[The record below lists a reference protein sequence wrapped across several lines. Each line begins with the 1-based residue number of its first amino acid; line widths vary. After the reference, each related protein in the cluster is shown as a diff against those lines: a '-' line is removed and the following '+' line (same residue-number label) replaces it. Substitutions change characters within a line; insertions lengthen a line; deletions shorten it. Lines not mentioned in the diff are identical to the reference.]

1 MKINYLII
9 ISDGFEKRF
18 DFNANF
24 NLIYSK
30 KNSVG
35 KSTLLRFLFYALGYN
50 VPGTKR
56 IKFHNCTVICNFEN
70 EKENMETRRLNN
82 SITLT
87 INKKDN
93 YSFILPNEEINLQS
107 LIWGTTNQAILKN
120 LLGAIYMDQD
130 KGWTLLNRGT
140 VIGSIHFNI
149 EELVQGLS
157 DRDVTELR
165 EKQKAVE
172 LELKKYQQLQN
183 IIDYKEHVSKSA
195 NNIDFPN
202 YTSELENQIQLLTFD
217 KNELENKL
225 KSIEEVKNENTQFT
239 NFIERMKLVVKDQHT
254 GNTVPVNKSTILHF
268 DDNQRYIDTRYNM
281 LKIKLVNL
289 NTKLSELKQ
298 QLRDSYNLIDV
309 QSEVEKLDSQIV
321 HLDINPEQIR
331 KIINQLSKENKK
343 LKKSILNKT
352 IINNAIVDNLHK
364 SITKFAR
371 KLGVIDVIN
380 PSTDYIFT
388 SDLKSLS
395 GAVLHKVVF
404 SFKMA
409 YILEIQKIIGIKLPI
424 VLDSPSGREVDQE
437 NISET
442 MNILMD
448 EFTENQ
454 VIIASIYKYKELHP
468 LHTIQI
474 KNKLLEE

>member
-9 ISDGFEKRF
+9 ECDGVKKRF
-18 DFNANF
+18 NFNSNF
-24 NLIYSK
+24 NLIHSK

-50 VPGTKR
+50 IPGTKR
-56 IKFHNCTVICNFEN
+56 IKFHNCTVICNFDTGN
-70 EKENMETRRLNN
+70 NNMETQRLNN
-82 SITLT
+82 IITLN
-87 INKKDN
+87 IDN
-93 YSFILPNEEINLQS
+93 EDHHSFILPNEEIHLQS
-107 LIWGTTNQAILKN
+107 LIWGTTNEAILKN
-120 LLGAIYMDQD
+120 ILGAIYMDQD

-140 VIGSIHFNI
+140 VIGGLHFNI

-157 DRDVTELR
+157 NRDVTELR

-172 LELKKYQQLQN
+172 VELKKYQQLQN
-183 IIDYKEHVSKSA
+183 IIDYKEHLAESA

-225 KSIEEVKNENTQFT
+225 KSIEEVKKENIQFT
-239 NFIERMKLVVKDQHT
+239 NFIEKMRLVVKDEDT
-254 GNTVPVNKSTILHF
+254 GISIPVTKKTIVHF

-281 LKIKLVNL
+281 IKIKLTSINAE
-289 NTKLSELKQ
+289 LSKLKQ
-298 QLRDSYNLIDV
+298 RLTESYNLIDV
-309 QSEVEKLDSQIV
+309 QSEIEKFDSQIA
-321 HLDINPEQIR
+321 HLNINPEQIR
-331 KIINQLSKENKK
+331 KIINNLKRENNK
-343 LKKSILNKT
+343 LKKSILDKT
-352 IINNAIVDNLHK
+352 IVNNIIVDNLHK
-364 SITKFAR
+364 SITRFAL

-380 PSTDYIFT
+380 PNTDYIFT

-409 YILEIQKIIGIKLPI
+409 YILEIQKILDIKLPI

-442 MNILMD
+442 MNILME

-468 LHTIQI
+468 LHTIRI
-474 KNKLLEE
+474 KNKLLE